1 MELVTLDRRGEGEC
15 GEASRSG
22 QMLTQT
28 SKPLSLGN
36 GAREPSIVSAP
47 PGMMGL
53 NLLIGGRSVQM
64 TQLVGID
71 ALLRRETPVRALDFK
86 AEVPCPVKNR
96 FQAAYEEFLADQLVV
111 NQRRYYSFVPS
122 MCGEHV
128 DDPGAARD
136 VGAATKADQLPQVAI
151 DSATG
156 SFVSPVAI
164 QRFAKTGAFTSVVDL
179 TSVPF
184 LDADAFTDPLGA
196 YNVIAVN
203 PEVLLVDRKLL
214 GDRPVPSS
222 LTDLLDPIYADS
234 ISIGDS
240 HHAVGTRFLT
250 WVALTHKEAGLAAI
264 DRNIVTAL
272 NGPTTA
278 RTAGHGGAAAIYLA
292 PWVFAQGA
300 VKPGRLEIV
309 WPREG
314 ALCNP
319 LLAIVRADLE
329 PANQPLVDF
338 VTSRALGEV
347 FASSHFPST
356 VPGVRNVLPDG
367 VRVQWSGWDHLL
379 SGRQVEL
386 DAELVVRFAKYH
398 HDNSC

>member
-1 MELVTLDRRGEGEC
+1 M
-15 GEASRSG
+15 A
-22 QMLTQT
+22 
-28 SKPLSLGN
+28 
-36 GAREPSIVSAP
+36 
-47 PGMMGL
+47 
-53 NLLIGGRSVQM
+53 
-64 TQLVGID
+64 QLVGID
-71 ALLRRETPVRALDFK
+71 ALLRRATPARPLDFK

-96 FQAAYEEFLADQLVV
+96 FQAVYEEFLADQLES

-128 DDPGAARD
+128 DDPGAVRD
-136 VGAATKADQLPQVAI
+136 VAAATKPDQLPQVAI

-156 SFVSPVAI
+156 RYASPPVI
-164 QRFAKTGAFTSVVDL
+164 ERFAKAGAFKSVVDL

-184 LDADAFTDPLGA
+184 LDAASFTDPLGA

-203 PEVLLVDRKLL
+203 PEVLLIDRKVL
-214 GDRPVPSS
+214 GDRPVPTS
-222 LTDLLDPIYADS
+222 LNDLLDPIYADS

-240 HHAVGTRFLT
+240 HHAIGTRFLT
-250 WVALTHKEAGLAAI
+250 WVHLTHGEAGLNAI

-278 RTAGHGGAAAIYLA
+278 RTAGHGDSAAIYLA

-309 WPREG
+309 WPSDG
-314 ALCNP
+314 ALCNL
-319 LLAIVRADLE
+319 LLAIVRADLD

-338 VTSRALGEV
+338 ATSAALGEV

-356 VPGVRNVLPDG
+356 MPGVRNVLPEG
-367 VRVQWSGWDHLL
+367 VSVQWAGWDHLL